1 MSVLDITGRAIDAGM
16 TIAFAKRVADVARLE
31 LYIVHAIVSNK
42 IKARPVDEPGARMST
57 ISTSDKQVIIHKE
70 AP

>member
-1 MSVLDITGRAIDAGM
+1 MSVLDITGRPIAAGM

-31 LYIVHAIVSNK
+31 LYVVHAIVDGK
-42 IKARPVDEPGARMST
+42 VKARPAGEPGARMST